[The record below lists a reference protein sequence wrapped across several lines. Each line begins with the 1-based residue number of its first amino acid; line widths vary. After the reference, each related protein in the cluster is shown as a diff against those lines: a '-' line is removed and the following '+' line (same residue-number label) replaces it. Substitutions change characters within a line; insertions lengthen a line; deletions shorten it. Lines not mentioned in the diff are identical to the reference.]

1 VPDSSQSSI
10 YRVGIALGSNL
21 GSRLANLQ
29 AARDLLKG
37 IAIPDALF
45 LQAPIYQTE
54 PVDCPPDSSDFYNTV
69 IEIAF
74 YGGPFDLLDF
84 TQSIEFKLGRT
95 PQPLPN
101 APRVIDLDL
110 LYFGDLRLDAGHLE
124 LPHPRL
130 TSRRFVLEPLAW
142 IRPELVLAGDNVTI
156 QEHLTHLDSTEAPLA
171 LVQAAW

>member
-1 VPDSSQSSI
+1 MSDASSSSI

-29 AARDLLKG
+29 AARDLLKA
-37 IAIPDALF
+37 IAIPNALF
-45 LQAPIYQTE
+45 LQSPIYQTE
-54 PVDCPPDSSDFYNTV
+54 PVACPPDSADFYNSV

-84 TQSIEFKLGRT
+84 TQAIEFKLGRT

-110 LYFGDLRLDAGHLE
+110 LYFGDLQLHTGLLE

-130 TSRRFVLEPLAW
+130 TSRRFVLQPLAM
-142 IRPELVLAGDNVTI
+142 IRPELVLPGENLTI
-156 QEHLTHLDSTEAPLA
+156 QQHLADLESTEAQLA
-171 LVQAAW
+171 IVQAAW

>member
-1 VPDSSQSSI
+1 MSDSPKSSI
-10 YRVGIALGSNL
+10 HRVGIALGSNL
-21 GSRLANLQ
+21 GSRLTNLQ

-54 PVDCPPDSSDFYNTV
+54 PVDCPPDSADFYNTV
-69 IEIAF
+69 VEIAF

-84 TQSIEFKLGRT
+84 TQAIEFKLGRT
-95 PQPLPN
+95 PQPQPN

-110 LYFGDLRLDAGHLE
+110 LYFGDLLLDAGLLK

-130 TSRRFVLEPLAW
+130 TSRRFVLEPLAD
-142 IRPELVLAGDNVTI
+142 IRPELILPGDKVAI
-156 QEHLTHLDSTEAPLA
+156 HEHLSHLESNEAPLA
-171 LVQAAW
+171 MVQALW

>member
-1 VPDSSQSSI
+1 MPDSLPSSI
-10 YRVGIALGSNL
+10 HRVGIALGSNL

-54 PVDCPPDSSDFYNTV
+54 PVGCPPDSGDFFNTV
-69 IEIAF
+69 VEMAF
-74 YGGPFDLLDF
+74 YGEPLDLLEF
-84 TQSIEFKLGRT
+84 TQAIEFKLGRR
-95 PQPLPN
+95 PQTQAN

-110 LYFGDLRLDAGHLE
+110 LYFGDRQLKTGMLE

-130 TSRRFVLEPLAW
+130 TSRRFVLEPLAE
-142 IRPELVLAGDNVTI
+142 IRPELVLPGDTVTI
-156 QEHLTHLDSTEAPLA
+156 QEHLAHLESTEAPLA
-171 LVQAAW
+171 MVQAAW